1 MKRNISACMK
11 FTMLIALC
19 HLLLL
24 AAANHT
30 VVNAQGTS
38 AGRLTGVAR
47 DEAGA
52 IVPGARVTATNVGT
66 NASLD
71 VTTDAE
77 GIYTLRAVPVGTYT
91 VTVEAPGFKKIV
103 SPDVIVNVNEDTR
116 FDPSLTVGAVS
127 EEVTVTGQTTQ
138 VDTTTPTLKN
148 VIDERR
154 IVDLPLNGRNAASLV
169 LLVPGAQLDPN
180 SSLTSGTTYPGST
193 PISSNGSRGNTINY
207 VLDGGSNNDHYNNL
221 PNPLPNPDALQE
233 FSVQTNNFSAEY
245 GRNTGAVVNAVTKSG
260 TNEFHGSLFEYLR
273 NNALNAN
280 NFFTPGRDDGLKRNQ
295 FGATIG
301 GPLHLPRFGEGGPT
315 HVSGRDRTFFFFSYQ
330 GTRTRQRPSDQT
342 ALVPTAAQR
351 NGDFSALLR
360 RSTPLQLRNPFTG
373 QPFANN
379 QIPVS
384 LFNPVSA
391 RLLNNYIPTTSDA
404 GGLTRFGVPGILDD
418 DQYMGR
424 VDHQFSSSNRL
435 FGRLWFSKASQ
446 PPFLDEQN
454 YLASGFGRT
463 WRNTVV
469 ALNDTHIF
477 SPKITNSLVLTFN
490 RMNNDNFHIYP
501 PSLQSLGSNI
511 YSDDAPQ
518 IQITVNGYFGI
529 NTGDTNTFLRD
540 EYQLANTT
548 RIVAG
553 SHNLSFGGDY
563 SYGKG
568 DIVNNFRANGQF
580 TFAPGNSA
588 GTGDALADF
597 LIGKFSAIT
606 QGIGEYKYTRIHAP
620 ALFIQ
625 DEYRASQRLTLSLG
639 LRWDPFIPY
648 TDAQNRLAAFRP
660 GVESPTYVNAPL
672 GLVFPG
678 DPGVPEGGFDASLLN
693 FGPRVGFAYDV
704 FGDGRTSVRGGYGI
718 FFDRPNSITTNS
730 LANNAPFGTV
740 VSFTG
745 NAQNSLSDP
754 YAGRTNPFPSP
765 LNPPSNVAFPQG
777 LSVFS
782 YDPDFRNAY
791 LQSWN
796 LSLERQFLQTFVL
809 RTAYAGSKGTNLG
822 IVREFNPAIFGPG
835 ATTANTNQ
843 RRPYGPTFSSI
854 ATVEPSGSSTYHALQ
869 VNLDKRLSRG
879 LTLLSSYTWSKSIDD
894 GSENKFTGIGQSNP
908 FNRLFDRGPSNFDVR
923 HRFTLATTY
932 ALPRFSNNVVN
943 TVFGNYN
950 LTGILTLQSGLPFT
964 VASGVDT
971 ALVGTTGGQRPVL
984 LRDLQ
989 LNDDRPRGE
998 QVLRWFDTT
1007 AFGPAPAGTFGNVG
1021 RNSLRGPGYKNVDL
1035 GLHRN
1040 FPITENVRVQFRAE
1054 AFNVFNFVN
1063 LGLPNS
1069 NRSSSN
1075 FGRILTA
1082 SDPRI
1087 LQFAL
1092 RLNF

>member
-1 MKRNISACMK
+1 
-11 FTMLIALC
+11 
-19 HLLLL
+19 
-24 AAANHT
+24 
-30 VVNAQGTS
+30 
-38 AGRLTGVAR
+38 
-47 DEAGA
+47 
-52 IVPGARVTATNVGT
+52 
-66 NASLD
+66 
-71 VTTDAE
+71 
-77 GIYTLRAVPVGTYT
+77 
-91 VTVEAPGFKKIV
+91 
-103 SPDVIVNVNEDTR
+103 
-116 FDPSLTVGAVS
+116 
-127 EEVTVTGQTTQ
+127 
-138 VDTTTPTLKN
+138 
-148 VIDERR
+148 
-154 IVDLPLNGRNAASLV
+154 
-169 LLVPGAQLDPN
+169 
-180 SSLTSGTTYPGST
+180 
-193 PISSNGSRGNTINY
+193 
-207 VLDGGSNNDHYNNL
+207 
-221 PNPLPNPDALQE
+221 
-233 FSVQTNNFSAEY
+233 
-245 GRNTGAVVNAVTKSG
+245 
-260 TNEFHGSLFEYLR
+260 
-273 NNALNAN
+273 
-280 NFFTPGRDDGLKRNQ
+280 
-295 FGATIG
+295 
-301 GPLHLPRFGEGGPT
+301 
-315 HVSGRDRTFFFFSYQ
+315 
-330 GTRTRQRPSDQT
+330 
-342 ALVPTAAQR
+342 
-351 NGDFSALLR
+351 
-360 RSTPLQLRNPFTG
+360 
-373 QPFANN
+373 
-379 QIPVS
+379 
-384 LFNPVSA
+384 
-391 RLLNNYIPTTSDA
+391 
-404 GGLTRFGVPGILDD
+404 
-418 DQYMGR
+418 
-424 VDHQFSSSNRL
+424 
-435 FGRLWFSKASQ
+435 
-446 PPFLDEQN
+446 
-454 YLASGFGRT
+454 
-463 WRNTVV
+463 
-469 ALNDTHIF
+469 
-477 SPKITNSLVLTFN
+477 
-490 RMNNDNFHIYP
+490 
-501 PSLQSLGSNI
+501 
-511 YSDDAPQ
+511 
-518 IQITVNGYFGI
+518 
-529 NTGDTNTFLRD
+529 
-540 EYQLANTT
+540 
-548 RIVAG
+548 
-553 SHNLSFGGDY
+553 
-563 SYGKG
+563 
-568 DIVNNFRANGQF
+568 
-580 TFAPGNSA
+580 
-588 GTGDALADF
+588 
-597 LIGKFSAIT
+597 
-606 QGIGEYKYTRIHAP
+606 
-620 ALFIQ
+620 
-625 DEYRASQRLTLSLG
+625 
-639 LRWDPFIPY
+639 
-648 TDAQNRLAAFRP
+648 
-660 GVESPTYVNAPL
+660 
-672 GLVFPG
+672 
-678 DPGVPEGGFDASLLN
+678 
-693 FGPRVGFAYDV
+693 
-704 FGDGRTSVRGGYGI
+704 
-718 FFDRPNSITTNS
+718 
-730 LANNAPFGTV
+730 
-740 VSFTG
+740 
-745 NAQNSLSDP
+745 AQNSLSDP

-822 IVREFNPAIFGPG
+822 IVREFNPAIFGLG